1 MFTLNVKYLTINN
14 QPDVVVRDDCKVR
27 KKNLHSTHNYNYS
40 S

>member
-27 KKNLHSTHNYNYS
+27 KKKFTLNS
-40 S
+40 